1 MLVLG
6 YNLTM
11 RKISVSVRELAAYVS
26 RRGNLAGGSYGSV
39 SGTEGTKLHQRVFA
53 DLKKAYGDVVVT
65 EEPLVYDYLSG
76 EGLCLSVSGRF
87 DAMMKMGGKP
97 PMIFEIKSFNSTKD
111 SFEALVRPEH
121 VTQLKLYGAMYL
133 LSNSEELD
141 VTLTLRY
148 VSVTTLESF
157 ENTYTMS
164 FEEANTFWES
174 TCSEYCVFAQTLL
187 DYQNN
192 LMDTVS
198 LARFPFDTIRP
209 GQKEFMK
216 KALLALNSGEAFF
229 VEAPT
234 GIGKTVSV
242 LYPAIKGLVKN
253 RYDQIFYLTAKEATR
268 GVAEAT
274 LNHMRKAGLIIRSIT
289 LRSKEKMC
297 PYGTECDSKF
307 CPLAKDYYGKLKS
320 ALEESLVLDEITPE
334 KITEIALKHG
344 ICPHEFMIDTMHYC
358 TVVIGDYN
366 HAFNPRVALLSKE
379 PGNQRVA
386 VLVDEAHN
394 MIDRGREMF
403 SASFSLSL
411 IDQMIKD
418 FKGRNTKIEALLQQL
433 RNYYVN
439 IGTCFDSSS
448 SAFKLLEEADD
459 RKVLMTENWEGMRQ
473 PPRQLYAK
481 LWYTIRNLAPLLDD
495 LEQGA
500 CRRTAV
506 KFFFEARFFLTV
518 LEHHFDS
525 AYITTASR
533 DSGNITITLDCL
545 DCASKLDNIIKDR
558 LSVIFFSATF
568 TPYEYYRNC
577 LVGPDCDYSSF
588 LRLPSP
594 FPPENLEIMIDS
606 EISTTYKNRAL
617 TQDDL
622 ACKITDALNGRN
634 GNHMIFFPSFEYMNQ
649 IMPRIENELKRR
661 SVTNYKIVSQISDMT
676 SIEKDEFLKC
686 FSEPYKG
693 LLLGAAVLGGHF
705 GEGIDLVGDKLT
717 GVIIVGVGLPKITP
731 ERQILS
737 NYYTERF
744 GDGFAFAYRFPGW
757 QKVLQAVGRVIR
769 TETDTG
775 FALLI
780 DSRLEKPE
788 YIMLFPDHWKI

>member
-1 MLVLG
+1 MNKV
-6 YNLTM
+6 N
-11 RKISVSVRELAAYVS
+11 VSVTDLASYIS

-39 SGTEGTKLHQRVFA
+39 SGVEGTRLHQRVFS
-53 DLKKAYGDVVVT
+53 DLKKAYGDIITT
-65 EEPLVYDYLSG
+65 EETLNFDYISDTG
-76 EGLCLSVSGRF
+76 MILSVNGRI
-87 DAMMKMGGKP
+87 DAMMLNTGKP

-133 LSNSEELD
+133 LTNSDVLD
-141 VTLTLRY
+141 VRLTLRY
-148 VSVTTLESF
+148 VSITTLESF
-157 ENTYTMS
+157 ENTYEMS
-164 FEEANTFWES
+164 FETANKLWEDI
-174 TCSEYCVFAQTLL
+174 CSEYCIFAQTLL
-187 DYQNN
+187 DYQNS
-192 LMDTVS
+192 LLDTVS
-198 LARFPFDTIRP
+198 QIRFPFDTIRP

-216 KALLALNSGEAFF
+216 KALLALNSQEAFF

-253 RYDQIFYLTAKEATR
+253 RYDKIFYLTAKEATR
-268 GVAEAT
+268 GVAEST
-274 LNHMRKAGLIIRSIT
+274 INQMRRSGLIIRSIT

-297 PYGTECDSKF
+297 PFGTECDAKF
-307 CPLAKDYYGKLKS
+307 CPLAKDYYGKLKA
-320 ALEESLVLDEITPE
+320 ALAESLVLDEITPE
-334 KITEIALKHG
+334 KITEIALRHG
-344 ICPHEFMIDTMHYC
+344 ICPHEFMLDTMNYC

-366 HAFNPRVALLSKE
+366 HIFSPRVSMISKE
-379 PGNQRVA
+379 PGNQRIA

-394 MIDRGREMF
+394 MIDRGRDMF

-411 IDQMIKD
+411 IDEMLQD
-418 FKGRNTKIEALLQQL
+418 FKGRDTKIETMIHQL
-433 RNYYVN
+433 RNYFVN

-448 SAFKLLEEADD
+448 SCFKLMEEADEH
-459 RKVLMTENWEGMRQ
+459 KVLMTENWEAMRQ

-481 LWYTIRNLAPLLDD
+481 LWYTISRLSPVLDR
-495 LEQGA
+495 LEQGQ
-500 CRRTAV
+500 CRRTSM
-506 KFFFEARFFLTV
+506 KFFFEARYFLTV
-518 LEHHFDS
+518 LEHYFDN

-533 DSGNITITLDCL
+533 EGKEITITLNCL
-545 DCASKLDNIIKDR
+545 DCASKLDYIIRDR

-606 EISTTYKNRAL
+606 DISTAYKNRSL
-617 TQDDL
+617 TQDEL
-622 ACKITDALNGRN
+622 ASRIAECLKDRT
-634 GNHMIFFPSFEYMNQ
+634 GNHMIFFPSFEYLQQ
-649 IMPRIENELKRR
+649 IMPRISNELTAKG
-661 SVTNYKIVSQISDMT
+661 VADFKIISQISDMT
-676 SIEKDEFLKC
+676 SIEKEDFLKS

-693 LLLGAAVLGGHF
+693 LLIGAAVLGGHF

-717 GVIIVGVGLPKITP
+717 GVVIVGVGLPKITP

-737 NYYTERF
+737 NYYSERF

-780 DSRLEKPE
+780 DSRLANPE
-788 YIMLFPDHWKI
+788 YTMLFPDHWKI

>member
-1 MLVLG
+1 M
-6 YNLTM
+6 N
-11 RKISVSVRELAAYVS
+11 KINVSVTDLASYVS

-39 SGTEGTKLHQRVFA
+39 SGVEGTRLHQKVFA

-65 EEPLVYDYLSG
+65 EEQLVYDYISDSG
-76 EGLCLSVSGRF
+76 LTLSVNGRF
-87 DAMMKMGGKP
+87 DAMLANPGKP
-97 PMIFEIKSFNSTKD
+97 PRLFEIKSFNSTKE
-111 SFEALVRPEH
+111 SFDALVRPEH

-133 LSNSEELD
+133 LTNSDVLD
-141 VTLTLRY
+141 ISLTLRY
-148 VSVTTLESF
+148 VSITTFDSF
-157 ENTYTMS
+157 ENTYTMT
-164 FEEANTFWES
+164 FEDAEKYWEDV
-174 TCSEYCVFAQTLL
+174 CAEYCIFAKGLL
-187 DYQNN
+187 DYHN
-192 LMDTVS
+192 S
-198 LARFPFDTIRP
+198 LIDSTTQIKFPFDTIRP

-274 LNHMRKAGLIIRSIT
+274 INQMRKSGLLIRSIT

-297 PYGTECDSKF
+297 PYGTECDAKF
-307 CPLAKDYYGKLKS
+307 CPLAKDYYGKLKD
-320 ALEESLVLDEITPE
+320 ALQESLVLDEITPE

-344 ICPHEFMIDTMHYC
+344 ICPHEFMIDTMNYC

-366 HAFNPRVALLSKE
+366 HIFGPRVSLISKE

-411 IDQMIKD
+411 IDEMMND
-418 FKGRNTKIEALLQQL
+418 FKGRNTKIETMLHQL
-433 RNYYVN
+433 RNYFVN

-448 SAFKLLEEADD
+448 SCFKILEEADEH
-459 RKVLMTENWEGMRQ
+459 KVLMTENWEAMRQ

-481 LWYTIRNLAPLLDD
+481 LWFTIRNLSPVLDN
-495 LEQGA
+495 LEQGQ
-500 CRRTAV
+500 CRRTAM

-518 LEHHFDS
+518 LEQYFNN

-533 DSGNITITLDCL
+533 ENGDITLTLDCL
-545 DCASKLDNIIKDR
+545 DCASKLDYIIKDR

-594 FPPENLEIMIDS
+594 FPPENLEIEIDS
-606 EISTTYKNRAL
+606 DISTTYKNRSL
-617 TQDDL
+617 TQEDL
-622 ACKITDALNGRN
+622 VSRITNCLDGRT
-634 GNHMIFFPSFEYMNQ
+634 GNHMVFFPSFEYMNQ
-649 IMPRIENELKRR
+649 IMPRIKDELTRR
-661 SVTNYKIVSQISDMT
+661 GNPNFKIIAQIQDMT
-676 SIEKDEFLKC
+676 NVEKESFLQC
-686 FSEPYKG
+686 FKEPYNG
-693 LLLGAAVLGGHF
+693 LLIGAAVLGGHF
-705 GEGIDLVGDKLT
+705 GEGIDLVGDRLT
-717 GVIIVGVGLPKITP
+717 GVVIVGVGLPKITP

-737 NYYTERF
+737 NYYSEQF
-744 GDGFAFAYRFPGW
+744 GDGFSFAYRFPGW

-780 DSRLEKPE
+780 DERLAKPE
-788 YIMLFPDHWKI
+788 YIMLYPDHWKI

>member
-1 MLVLG
+1 MDKV
-6 YNLTM
+6 
-11 RKISVSVRELAAYVS
+11 SVSVTELASYIS

-39 SGTEGTKLHQRVFA
+39 SAVEGTRLHQRVFA
-53 DLKKAYGDVVVT
+53 DLKKAYGDIVVT
-65 EEPLVYDYLSG
+65 EETLVYDYNSDSG
-76 EGLCLSVSGRF
+76 LTLSVNGRI
-87 DAMMKMGGKP
+87 DAMMANPGKP
-97 PMIFEIKSFNSTKD
+97 PMIFEIKSFNSTKE
-111 SFEALVRPEH
+111 SFDALVRPEH

-133 LSNSEELD
+133 LTNSDVLD
-141 VTLTLRY
+141 VSLTLRY
-148 VSVTTLESF
+148 VSITTLDSY

-164 FEEANTFWES
+164 YEQAERYWEDI
-174 TCSEYCVFAQTLL
+174 CSEYAVFARSLL
-187 DYQNN
+187 DYQN
-192 LMDTVS
+192 S
-198 LARFPFDTIRP
+198 LWDSTSKIRFPFDTIRP

-216 KALLALNSGEAFF
+216 KALLALNSQEAFF

-253 RYDQIFYLTAKEATR
+253 RYDKIFYLTAKEATR

-274 LNHMRKAGLIIRSIT
+274 VNQMRKSGLLIRSIT

-297 PYGTECDSKF
+297 PFGTECDAKF
-307 CPLAKDYYGKLKS
+307 CPLAKDYYGKVKA
-320 ALEESLVLDEITPE
+320 ALAESLAFDEITPE
-334 KITEIALKHG
+334 KITEIALRHE
-344 ICPHEFMIDTMHYC
+344 ICPHEFMIDTMRYC

-366 HAFNPRVALLSKE
+366 HIFSPRASLVSKE
-379 PGNQRVA
+379 PGDQRVA

-394 MIDRGREMF
+394 MIDRGRDMF

-411 IDQMIKD
+411 IDEMIND
-418 FKGRNTKIEALLQQL
+418 FKGTNTKIETMLHQL
-433 RNYYVN
+433 RNYFVN

-448 SAFKLLEEADD
+448 SCFKLLEDADEH
-459 RKVLMTENWEGMRQ
+459 KVLMTENWEAVRQ

-481 LWYTIRNLAPLLDD
+481 LWYTIRQLSPVLDR
-495 LEQGA
+495 LEQGQ
-500 CRRTAV
+500 CRNTSV
-506 KFFFEARFFLTV
+506 KFFFEARYFLTV
-518 LEHHFDS
+518 LEHYFDS
-525 AYITTASR
+525 AYITAASR
-533 DSGNITITLDCL
+533 ENGDITVTLDCL
-545 DCASKLDNIIKDR
+545 DCSSKLDYIIRDR
-558 LSVIFFSATF
+558 MSVIFFSATF

-594 FPPENLEIMIDS
+594 FPPENLEIVIDS
-606 EISTTYKNRAL
+606 EISTAYKNRAL
-617 TQDDL
+617 TKDDL
-622 ACKITDALNGRN
+622 ALRISESLKDRT

-649 IMPRIENELKRR
+649 IMPKIESELIRNGIKD
-661 SVTNYKIVSQISDMT
+661 YKIISQVSEMT
-676 SIEKDEFLKC
+676 NVEKESFLQAFK
-686 FSEPYKG
+686 EPYSG

-705 GEGIDLVGDKLT
+705 GEGIDLVGDRLT
-717 GVIIVGVGLPKITP
+717 GVIIVGVGIPKVTP

-737 NYYTERF
+737 NYYSEKF
-744 GDGFAFAYRFPGW
+744 GDGFSFAYRFPGW

-780 DSRLEKPE
+780 DSRLANPE

>member
-1 MLVLG
+1 M
-6 YNLTM
+6 N
-11 RKISVSVRELAAYVS
+11 KINVSVTDLASYVS

-39 SGTEGTKLHQRVFA
+39 SGVEGTRLHQKVFA

-65 EEPLVYDYLSG
+65 EEQLVYDYISDSG
-76 EGLCLSVSGRF
+76 LTLSVNGRF
-87 DAMMKMGGKP
+87 DAMLANPGKP
-97 PMIFEIKSFNSTKD
+97 PRLFEIKSFNSTKE
-111 SFEALVRPEH
+111 SFDALVRPEH

-133 LSNSEELD
+133 LTNSDVLD
-141 VTLTLRY
+141 ISLTLRY
-148 VSVTTLESF
+148 VSITTFDSF
-157 ENTYTMS
+157 ENTYTMT
-164 FEEANTFWES
+164 FEDAEKYWEDV
-174 TCSEYCVFAQTLL
+174 CAEYCIFAKGLL
-187 DYQNN
+187 DYHN
-192 LMDTVS
+192 S
-198 LARFPFDTIRP
+198 LIDSTTQIKFPFDTIRP

-274 LNHMRKAGLIIRSIT
+274 INQMRKSGLLIRSIT

-297 PYGTECDSKF
+297 PYGTECDAKF
-307 CPLAKDYYGKLKS
+307 CPLAKDYYGKLKD
-320 ALEESLVLDEITPE
+320 ALQESLVLDEITPE

-344 ICPHEFMIDTMHYC
+344 ICPHEFMIDTMNYC

-366 HAFNPRVALLSKE
+366 HIFGPRVSLISKE

-411 IDQMIKD
+411 IDEMMND
-418 FKGRNTKIEALLQQL
+418 FKGRNTKIETMLHQL
-433 RNYYVN
+433 RNYFVN

-448 SAFKLLEEADD
+448 SCFKILEEADEH
-459 RKVLMTENWEGMRQ
+459 KVLMTENWEAMRQ

-481 LWYTIRNLAPLLDD
+481 LWFTIRNLSPVLDN
-495 LEQGA
+495 LEQGQ
-500 CRRTAV
+500 CRRTAM

-518 LEHHFDS
+518 LEQYFNN

-533 DSGNITITLDCL
+533 ENGDITLTLDCL
-545 DCASKLDNIIKDR
+545 DCASKLDYIIKDR

-594 FPPENLEIMIDS
+594 FPPENLEIEIDS
-606 EISTTYKNRAL
+606 DISTTYKNRSL
-617 TQDDL
+617 TQEDL
-622 ACKITDALNGRN
+622 VSRITNCLDGRT
-634 GNHMIFFPSFEYMNQ
+634 GNHMIFFPSFEYLNQ
-649 IMPRIENELKRR
+649 IMPRIKDELTRR
-661 SVTNYKIVSQISDMT
+661 GNPNFKIIAQIQDMT
-676 SIEKDEFLKC
+676 NVEKESFLQC
-686 FSEPYKG
+686 FKEPYNG
-693 LLLGAAVLGGHF
+693 LLIGAAVLGGHF
-705 GEGIDLVGDKLT
+705 GEGIDLVGDRLT
-717 GVIIVGVGLPKITP
+717 GVVIVGVGLPKITP

-737 NYYTERF
+737 NYYSEQF
-744 GDGFAFAYRFPGW
+744 GDGFSFAYRFPGW

-780 DSRLEKPE
+780 DERLAKPE
-788 YIMLFPDHWKI
+788 YIMLYPDHWKI

>member
-1 MLVLG
+1 MNKV
-6 YNLTM
+6 N
-11 RKISVSVRELAAYVS
+11 VSVTDLASYIS

-39 SGTEGTKLHQRVFA
+39 SGVEGTRLHQRVFS
-53 DLKKAYGDVVVT
+53 DLKKAYGDVITT
-65 EEPLVYDYLSG
+65 EESLNYDYISETG
-76 EGLCLSVSGRF
+76 MILSVSGRI
-87 DAMMKMGGKP
+87 DAMMLNTGKP

-133 LSNSEELD
+133 LTNSDVLD
-141 VTLTLRY
+141 VRLTLRY
-148 VSVTTLESF
+148 VSITTLESF
-157 ENTYTMS
+157 ENTYEMS
-164 FEEANTFWES
+164 FETANKLWEDI
-174 TCSEYCVFAQTLL
+174 CSEYCIFAQTLL
-187 DYQNN
+187 DYQNS
-192 LMDTVS
+192 LLDTVS
-198 LARFPFDTIRP
+198 QIRFPFDTIRP

-216 KALLALNSGEAFF
+216 KALLALNSQEAFF

-253 RYDQIFYLTAKEATR
+253 RYDKIFYLTAKEATR
-268 GVAEAT
+268 GVAEST
-274 LNHMRKAGLIIRSIT
+274 INQMRRSGLIIRSIT

-297 PYGTECDSKF
+297 PFGTECDAKF
-307 CPLAKDYYGKLKS
+307 CPLAKDYYGKLKA
-320 ALEESLVLDEITPE
+320 ALAESLVLDEITPE
-334 KITEIALKHG
+334 KITEIALRHG
-344 ICPHEFMIDTMHYC
+344 ICPHEFMLDTMNYC

-366 HAFNPRVALLSKE
+366 HIFSPRVSMISKE
-379 PGNQRVA
+379 PGNQRIA

-394 MIDRGREMF
+394 MIDRGRDMF

-411 IDQMIKD
+411 IDEMLQD
-418 FKGRNTKIEALLQQL
+418 FKGRDTKIETMIHQL
-433 RNYYVN
+433 RNYFVN

-448 SAFKLLEEADD
+448 SCFKLMEEADEH
-459 RKVLMTENWEGMRQ
+459 KVLMTENWEAMRQ

-481 LWYTIRNLAPLLDD
+481 LWYTISRLSPVLDR
-495 LEQGA
+495 LEQGQ
-500 CRRTAV
+500 CRRTSM
-506 KFFFEARFFLTV
+506 KFFFEARYFLTV
-518 LEHHFDS
+518 LEHYFDN

-533 DSGNITITLDCL
+533 EGKEITITLNCL
-545 DCASKLDNIIKDR
+545 DCASKLDYIIRDR

-606 EISTTYKNRAL
+606 DISTAYKNRSL
-617 TQDDL
+617 TQDEL
-622 ACKITDALNGRN
+622 ASRIAECLKDRT
-634 GNHMIFFPSFEYMNQ
+634 GNHMIFFPSFEYLQQ
-649 IMPRIENELKRR
+649 IMPRISNELTAKG
-661 SVTNYKIVSQISDMT
+661 VADFKIISQISDMT
-676 SIEKDEFLKC
+676 SIEKEDFLKS

-693 LLLGAAVLGGHF
+693 LLIGAAVLGGHF

-717 GVIIVGVGLPKITP
+717 GVVIVGVGLPKITP

-737 NYYTERF
+737 NYYSERF

-780 DSRLEKPE
+780 DSRLANPE
-788 YIMLFPDHWKI
+788 YTMLFPDHWKI

>member
-1 MLVLG
+1 M
-6 YNLTM
+6 N
-11 RKISVSVRELAAYVS
+11 KINVSVTELASYIS

-39 SGTEGTKLHQRVFA
+39 SGVEGTKLHQRVFA
-53 DLKKAYGDVVVT
+53 DLKKAYGDIVVT
-65 EEPLVYDYLSG
+65 EEPLVYDYIS
-76 EGLCLSVSGRF
+76 ESGLCLSVNGRF
-87 DAMMKMGGKP
+87 DAMMLTPKKAP
-97 PMIFEIKSFNSTKD
+97 KIFEIKSFNSTKE
-111 SFEALVRPEH
+111 SFDALVRPEH

-133 LSNSEELD
+133 LTNSEVLD
-141 VTLTLRY
+141 ISLTLRY
-148 VSVTTLESF
+148 VSVTTLDSY

-164 FEEANTFWES
+164 FEEANAFWED
-174 TCSEYCVFAQTLL
+174 TCAEYCIFAKTLM
-187 DYQNN
+187 DYQN
-192 LMDTVS
+192 S
-198 LARFPFDTIRP
+198 LRDSASQIRFPFDTIRP

-268 GVAEAT
+268 GVAEST
-274 LNHMRKAGLIIRSIT
+274 LNQMRKSGLIIRSIT

-297 PYGTECDSKF
+297 PFGTECDAKF
-307 CPLAKDYYGKLKS
+307 CPLAKDYYGKLKD
-320 ALEESLVLDEITPE
+320 ALAESLLLDEVTPE

-366 HAFNPRVALLSKE
+366 HIFSPRVAMISKE

-411 IDQMIKD
+411 IEEMIND
-418 FKGRNTKIEALLQQL
+418 FKGINTKVETMLHQL
-433 RNYYVN
+433 RNYFVN
-439 IGTCFDSSS
+439 IGTCFESSGS
-448 SAFKLLEEADD
+448 CFKLLEQADEN
-459 RKVLMTENWEGMRQ
+459 KVLMTENWEAMRQ

-481 LWYTIRNLAPLLDD
+481 MWFTIRNLSPLLDN
-495 LEQGA
+495 LEQGQT
-500 CRRTAV
+500 RKTAV
-506 KFFFEARFFLTV
+506 RFFFEARYFLTV
-518 LEHHFDS
+518 LEHYFDN
-525 AYITTASR
+525 AYITAASR
-533 DSGNITITLDCL
+533 SNGDITLTLNCL
-545 DCASKLDNIIKDR
+545 DCAKKLDYIIKDR

-606 EISTTYKNRAL
+606 DISTTYKNRSL
-617 TQDDL
+617 TTDDL
-622 ACKITDALNGRN
+622 VMKISDCFSGRS
-634 GNHMIFFPSFEYMNQ
+634 GNHMVFFPSFEYMNQ
-649 IMPRIENELKRR
+649 IMPKIESELKARGITDFKII
-661 SVTNYKIVSQISDMT
+661 SQVSEMTNT
-676 SIEKDEFLKC
+676 EKEEFLKS
-686 FSEPYKG
+686 FSEPYNG
-693 LLLGAAVLGGHF
+693 LLIGAAVLGGHF
-705 GEGIDLVGDKLT
+705 GEGIDLTGDKLT
-717 GVIIVGVGLPKITP
+717 GVVIVGVGLPKITP

-737 NYYTERF
+737 NYYSEKF
-744 GDGFAFAYRFPGW
+744 GDGFSFAYRFPGW

-780 DSRLEKPE
+780 DERLAKPE

>member
-1 MLVLG
+1 M
-6 YNLTM
+6 N
-11 RKISVSVRELAAYVS
+11 KINVSVTDLASYVS

-39 SGTEGTKLHQRVFA
+39 SGVEGTRLHQKVFA

-65 EEPLVYDYLSG
+65 EEQLVYDYISDSG
-76 EGLCLSVSGRF
+76 LTLSVNGRF
-87 DAMMKMGGKP
+87 DAMLANPGKP
-97 PMIFEIKSFNSTKD
+97 PRLFEIKSFNSTKE
-111 SFEALVRPEH
+111 SFDALVRPEH

-133 LSNSEELD
+133 LTNSDVLD
-141 VTLTLRY
+141 ISLTLRY
-148 VSVTTLESF
+148 VSITTFDSF
-157 ENTYTMS
+157 ENTYTMT
-164 FEEANTFWES
+164 FEEAEKYWEDV
-174 TCSEYCVFAQTLL
+174 CAEYCIFAKGLL
-187 DYQNN
+187 DYHN
-192 LMDTVS
+192 S
-198 LARFPFDTIRP
+198 LIDSTSQIKFPFDTIRP

-274 LNHMRKAGLIIRSIT
+274 INQMRKSGLLIRSIT

-297 PYGTECDSKF
+297 PYGTECDAKF
-307 CPLAKDYYGKLKS
+307 CPLAKDYYGRLKD
-320 ALEESLVLDEITPE
+320 ALQESLVLDEITPE

-344 ICPHEFMIDTMHYC
+344 ICPHEFMIDTMNYC

-366 HAFNPRVALLSKE
+366 HIFGPRVSLISKE

-411 IDQMIKD
+411 IDEMMND
-418 FKGRNTKIEALLQQL
+418 FKGRNTKIETMLHQL
-433 RNYYVN
+433 RNYFVN

-448 SAFKLLEEADD
+448 SCFKILEEADEH
-459 RKVLMTENWEGMRQ
+459 KVLMTENWEAMRQ

-481 LWYTIRNLAPLLDD
+481 LWFTIRNLSPVLDN
-495 LEQGA
+495 LEQGQ
-500 CRRTAV
+500 CRRTAM

-518 LEHHFDS
+518 LEQYFNN

-533 DSGNITITLDCL
+533 ENGDITLTLDCL
-545 DCASKLDNIIKDR
+545 DCASKLDYIIKDR

-594 FPPENLEIMIDS
+594 FPPENLEIEIDS
-606 EISTTYKNRAL
+606 DISTTYKNRSL
-617 TQDDL
+617 TQEDL
-622 ACKITDALNGRN
+622 VSRITNCLDGRT
-634 GNHMIFFPSFEYMNQ
+634 GNHMIFFPSFEYLNQ
-649 IMPRIENELKRR
+649 IMPRIKDELTRR
-661 SVTNYKIVSQISDMT
+661 GNPNFKIIAQIQDMT
-676 SIEKDEFLKC
+676 NVEKESFLQC
-686 FSEPYKG
+686 FKEPYNG
-693 LLLGAAVLGGHF
+693 LLIGAAVLGGHF
-705 GEGIDLVGDKLT
+705 GEGIDLVGDRLT

-737 NYYTERF
+737 NYYSEQF
-744 GDGFAFAYRFPGW
+744 GDGFSFAYRFPGW

-780 DSRLEKPE
+780 DERLAKPE
-788 YIMLFPDHWKI
+788 YIMLYPDHWKI

>member
-1 MLVLG
+1 M
-6 YNLTM
+6 N
-11 RKISVSVRELAAYVS
+11 KINVSVTDLASYVS

-39 SGTEGTKLHQRVFA
+39 SGVEGTRLHQKVFA

-65 EEPLVYDYLSG
+65 EEQLVYDYISDSG
-76 EGLCLSVSGRF
+76 LTLSVNGRF
-87 DAMMKMGGKP
+87 DAMLANPGKP
-97 PMIFEIKSFNSTKD
+97 PRLFEIKSFNSTKE
-111 SFEALVRPEH
+111 SFDALVRPEH

-133 LSNSEELD
+133 LTNSDVLD
-141 VTLTLRY
+141 ISLTLRY
-148 VSVTTLESF
+148 VSITTFDSF
-157 ENTYTMS
+157 ENTYTMT
-164 FEEANTFWES
+164 FEDAEKYWEDV
-174 TCSEYCVFAQTLL
+174 CAEYCIFAKGLL
-187 DYQNN
+187 DYHN
-192 LMDTVS
+192 S
-198 LARFPFDTIRP
+198 LIDSTTQIKFPFDTIRP

-274 LNHMRKAGLIIRSIT
+274 INQMRKSGLLIRSIT

-297 PYGTECDSKF
+297 PYGTECDAKF
-307 CPLAKDYYGKLKS
+307 CPLAKDYYGKLKD
-320 ALEESLVLDEITPE
+320 ALQESLVLDEITPE

-344 ICPHEFMIDTMHYC
+344 ICPHEFMIDTMNYC

-366 HAFNPRVALLSKE
+366 HIFGPRVSLISKE

-411 IDQMIKD
+411 IDEMMND
-418 FKGRNTKIEALLQQL
+418 FKGRNTKIETMLHQL
-433 RNYYVN
+433 RNYFVN

-448 SAFKLLEEADD
+448 SCFKILEEADEH
-459 RKVLMTENWEGMRQ
+459 KVLMTENWEAMRQ

-481 LWYTIRNLAPLLDD
+481 LWFTIRNLSPVLDN
-495 LEQGA
+495 LEQGQ
-500 CRRTAV
+500 CRRTAM

-518 LEHHFDS
+518 LEQYFNN

-533 DSGNITITLDCL
+533 ENGDITLTLDCL
-545 DCASKLDNIIKDR
+545 DCASKLDYIIKDR

-594 FPPENLEIMIDS
+594 FPPENLEIEIDS
-606 EISTTYKNRAL
+606 DISTTYKNRSL
-617 TQDDL
+617 TQEDL
-622 ACKITDALNGRN
+622 VSRITNCLDGRT
-634 GNHMIFFPSFEYMNQ
+634 GNHMIFFPSFEYLNQ
-649 IMPRIENELKRR
+649 IMPRIKDELTRR
-661 SVTNYKIVSQISDMT
+661 GNPNFKIIAQIQDMT
-676 SIEKDEFLKC
+676 NVEKESFLQC
-686 FSEPYKG
+686 FKEPYNG
-693 LLLGAAVLGGHF
+693 LLIGAAVLGGHF
-705 GEGIDLVGDKLT
+705 GEGIDLVGDRLT

-737 NYYTERF
+737 NYYSEQF
-744 GDGFAFAYRFPGW
+744 GDGFSFAYRFPGW

-780 DSRLEKPE
+780 DERLAKPE
-788 YIMLFPDHWKI
+788 YIMLYPDHWKI

>member
-1 MLVLG
+1 MKKV
-6 YNLTM
+6 N
-11 RKISVSVRELAAYVS
+11 VSVTDLASYIS
-26 RRGNLAGGSYGSV
+26 RRGNLSGGSYGSV
-39 SGTEGTKLHQRVFA
+39 SGIEGTRLHQRVFS
-53 DLKKAYGDVVVT
+53 DLKKAYGDIVTT
-65 EEPLVYDYLSG
+65 EEVLVFDYIADSG
-76 EGLCLSVSGRF
+76 LTLSVNGRF
-87 DAMMKMGGKP
+87 DAMMQKPGKP
-97 PMIFEIKSFNSTKD
+97 PMIFEIKSFNSTRE

-133 LSNSEELD
+133 LTNSDVLD
-141 VTLTLRY
+141 VSLTLRY
-148 VSVTTLESF
+148 VSITTLDSF

-164 FEEANTFWES
+164 FEEAEKFWEE
-174 TCSEYCVFAQTLL
+174 TCSEYCVFAKTLL
-187 DYQNN
+187 DYQTS
-192 LMDTVS
+192 LLDTTS
-198 LARFPFDTIRP
+198 QIRFPFETIRP

-274 LNHMRKAGLIIRSIT
+274 LNAMRRSGLIIRSIT

-297 PYGTECDSKF
+297 PFGTECDAKF
-307 CPLAKDYYGKLKS
+307 CPLAKDYYGKLHD
-320 ALEESLVLDEITPE
+320 ALKESLLLDEITPE
-334 KITEIALKHG
+334 QITEIALRHN
-344 ICPHEFMIDTMHYC
+344 ICPHEFMIDTMEYC

-366 HAFNPRVALLSKE
+366 HIFSPRVSLVSKE

-394 MIDRGREMF
+394 MIDRGRDMF

-411 IDQMIKD
+411 IEEMISA
-418 FKGRNTKIEALLQQL
+418 FKGRDTKIETYLHQL
-433 RNYYVN
+433 RNYFVN
-439 IGTCFDSSS
+439 AGTCFDSSAS
-448 SAFKLLEEADD
+448 CFKLLEDADE

-481 LWYTIRNLAPLLDD
+481 LWYTIRNLSPLLDSM
-495 LEQGA
+495 EQGP
-500 CRRTAV
+500 CRRTSM
-506 KFFFEARFFLTV
+506 KFFFEARYFLTV
-518 LEHHFDS
+518 LEHYFDN

-533 DSGNITITLDCL
+533 ENGDITITLDCL
-545 DCASKLDNIIKDR
+545 DCASKLDYIIKDR
-558 LSVIFFSATF
+558 MSVIFFSATF

-606 EISTTYKNRAL
+606 DISTTYKNRAL
-617 TQDDL
+617 TQEDL
-622 ACKITDALNGRN
+622 AVKITDSLNGRT

-649 IMPRIENELKRR
+649 IMPKIENELKRL
-661 SVTNYKIVSQISDMT
+661 SVTEYKIISQNPEMT
-676 SIEKDEFLKC
+676 NVEKEEFLGN
-686 FSEPYKG
+686 FNEPYNG
-693 LLLGAAVLGGHF
+693 LLIGAAVLGGHF

-737 NYYTERF
+737 NYYSEKF
-744 GDGFAFAYRFPGW
+744 GDGFSFAYRFPGW

-780 DSRLEKPE
+780 DERLAKPE

>member
-1 MLVLG
+1 M
-6 YNLTM
+6 N
-11 RKISVSVRELAAYVS
+11 KINVSVTDLASYVS

-39 SGTEGTKLHQRVFA
+39 SGVEGTRLHQKVFA
-53 DLKKAYGDVVVT
+53 GLKKAYGDVVVT
-65 EEPLVYDYLSG
+65 EELLVYDYISDSG
-76 EGLCLSVSGRF
+76 LTLSVNGRF
-87 DAMMKMGGKP
+87 DAMLANPGKP
-97 PMIFEIKSFNSTKD
+97 PRLFEIKSFNSTKE
-111 SFEALVRPEH
+111 SFDALVRPEH

-133 LSNSEELD
+133 LTNSDVLD
-141 VTLTLRY
+141 ISLTLRY
-148 VSVTTLESF
+148 VSITTFDSF
-157 ENTYTMS
+157 ENTYTMT
-164 FEEANTFWES
+164 FEEAEKYWEDV
-174 TCSEYCVFAQTLL
+174 CAEYCIFAKGLL
-187 DYQNN
+187 DYHN
-192 LMDTVS
+192 S
-198 LARFPFDTIRP
+198 LIDSTSQIKFPFDTIRP

-274 LNHMRKAGLIIRSIT
+274 INQMRKSGLLIRSIT

-297 PYGTECDSKF
+297 PYGTECDAKF
-307 CPLAKDYYGKLKS
+307 CPLAKDYYGKLKD
-320 ALEESLVLDEITPE
+320 ALQESLVLDEITPE

-344 ICPHEFMIDTMHYC
+344 ICPHEFMIDTMNYC

-366 HAFNPRVALLSKE
+366 HIFGPRVSLISKE

-411 IDQMIKD
+411 IDEMMND
-418 FKGRNTKIEALLQQL
+418 FKGRNTKIETMLHQL
-433 RNYYVN
+433 RNYFVN

-448 SAFKLLEEADD
+448 SCFKILEEADEH
-459 RKVLMTENWEGMRQ
+459 KVLMTENWEAMRQ

-481 LWYTIRNLAPLLDD
+481 LWFTIRNLSPVLDN
-495 LEQGA
+495 LEQGQ
-500 CRRTAV
+500 CRRTAM

-518 LEHHFDS
+518 LEQYFNN

-533 DSGNITITLDCL
+533 ENGDITLTLDCL
-545 DCASKLDNIIKDR
+545 DCASKLDYIIKDR

-594 FPPENLEIMIDS
+594 FPPENLEIEIDS
-606 EISTTYKNRAL
+606 DISTTYKNRSL
-617 TQDDL
+617 TQEDL
-622 ACKITDALNGRN
+622 VSRITNCLDGRT
-634 GNHMIFFPSFEYMNQ
+634 GNHMIFFPSFEYLNQ
-649 IMPRIENELKRR
+649 IMPRIKDELTRR
-661 SVTNYKIVSQISDMT
+661 GNPNYKIIAQIQDMT
-676 SIEKDEFLKC
+676 NVEKESFLQC
-686 FSEPYKG
+686 FKEPYNG
-693 LLLGAAVLGGHF
+693 LLIGAAVLGGHF
-705 GEGIDLVGDKLT
+705 GEGIDLVGDRLT
-717 GVIIVGVGLPKITP
+717 GVVIVGVGLPKITP

-737 NYYTERF
+737 NYYSEQF
-744 GDGFAFAYRFPGW
+744 GDGFSFAYRFPGW

-780 DSRLEKPE
+780 DERLAKPE
-788 YIMLFPDHWKI
+788 YIMLYPDHWKI

>member
-1 MLVLG
+1 MG
-6 YNLTM
+6 YNLLM
-11 RKISVSVRELAAYVS
+11 NKITVSVTDLASYIS

-39 SGTEGTKLHQRVFA
+39 SGIEGTRLHQRVFS
-53 DLKKAYGDVVVT
+53 DLKKAYGDIITT
-65 EEPLVYDYLSG
+65 EEQLVYDYISESG
-76 EGLCLSVSGRF
+76 ICLSVNGRY
-87 DAMMKMGGKP
+87 DAMMNVSGKP
-97 PMIFEIKSFNSTKD
+97 PMLFEIKSFNSTKD
-111 SFEALVRPEH
+111 TFEALVRPEH

-133 LSNSEELD
+133 LTNSEILD
-141 VTLTLRY
+141 ITLTLRY
-148 VSVTTLESF
+148 VSITSLESF

-164 FEEANTFWES
+164 FEDAENYWEEI
-174 TCSEYCVFAQTLL
+174 CSEYCVFAKTLL
-187 DYQNN
+187 DYRQS
-192 LMDTVS
+192 LMDTTS
-198 LARFPFDTIRP
+198 ILRFPFDTIRP

-234 GIGKTVSV
+234 GIGKTVST

-268 GVAEAT
+268 GVAEST
-274 LNHMRKAGLIIRSIT
+274 LNQMRKQGLIIRSIT

-307 CPLAKDYYGKLKS
+307 CPLAKDYYGKLKD
-320 ALEESLVLDEITPE
+320 ALAESLVLDEITPE
-334 KITEIALKHG
+334 KITEIALRHG
-344 ICPHEFMIDTMHYC
+344 ICPHEFMIDTMNYC
-358 TVVIGDYN
+358 TVIIGDYN
-366 HAFNPRVALLSKE
+366 HIFSPRVSLIEKD

-394 MIDRGREMF
+394 MIDRGRDMF

-411 IDQMIKD
+411 IDEMLMD
-418 FKGRNTKIEALLQQL
+418 FKGRDTKIETMIHQV
-433 RNYYVN
+433 RNYFVN
-439 IGTCFDSSS
+439 IGTCFESSS
-448 SAFKLLEEADD
+448 SCFKLLEQADEN
-459 RKVLMTENWEGMRQ
+459 KVLMTENWEAMRQ

-481 LWYTIRNLAPLLDD
+481 LWYAIRQLSFVLDR
-495 LEQGA
+495 LEQGQ
-500 CRRTAV
+500 CRKTSV
-506 KFFFEARFFLTV
+506 KFFFEARYFLTV
-518 LEHHFDS
+518 LEHYFDN
-525 AYITTASR
+525 AYITTASKING
-533 DSGNITITLDCL
+533 DITLTLNCL
-545 DCASKLDNIIKDR
+545 DCASKLNDIIKDR
-558 LSVIFFSATF
+558 MSVIFFSATF

-594 FPPENLEIMIDS
+594 FPPENLEIMINS
-606 EISTTYKNRAL
+606 EISTAYKDRSL
-617 TQDDL
+617 TQYDL
-622 ACKITDALNGRN
+622 TQSIADCLLGRT

-649 IMPRIENELKRR
+649 IMPMIEEYLKRHD
-661 SVTNYKIVSQISDMT
+661 VKDYKIISQITEMS
-676 SIEKDEFLKC
+676 SVEKEAFLNS
-686 FSEPYKG
+686 FAEPYPG
-693 LLLGAAVLGGHF
+693 LLIGAAVLGGHF

-717 GVIIVGVGLPKITP
+717 GVVIVGVGIPKVTP

-737 NYYTERF
+737 NYYAEKF
-744 GDGFAFAYRFPGW
+744 GDGFSFAYRFPGW

-780 DSRLEKPE
+780 DSRLEKPD

>member
-1 MLVLG
+1 MR
-6 YNLTM
+6 YNLFM
-11 RKISVSVRELAAYVS
+11 NKINVSVTDLASYVS

-39 SGTEGTKLHQRVFA
+39 SGVEGTRLHQKVFA

-65 EEPLVYDYLSG
+65 EEQLVYDYISDSG
-76 EGLCLSVSGRF
+76 LTLSVNGRF
-87 DAMMKMGGKP
+87 DAMLANPGKP
-97 PMIFEIKSFNSTKD
+97 PRLFEIKSFNSTKE
-111 SFEALVRPEH
+111 SFDALVRPEH

-133 LSNSEELD
+133 LTNSDVLD
-141 VTLTLRY
+141 ISLTLRY
-148 VSVTTLESF
+148 VSITTFDSF
-157 ENTYTMS
+157 ENTYTMT
-164 FEEANTFWES
+164 FEDAEKYWEDV
-174 TCSEYCVFAQTLL
+174 CEEYCIFAKGLL
-187 DYQNN
+187 DYHN
-192 LMDTVS
+192 S
-198 LARFPFDTIRP
+198 LIDSTSQIKFPFDTIRP

-274 LNHMRKAGLIIRSIT
+274 INQMRKSGLLIRSIT

-297 PYGTECDSKF
+297 PYGTECDAKF
-307 CPLAKDYYGKLKS
+307 CPLAKDYYGRLKD
-320 ALEESLVLDEITPE
+320 ALQESLVLDEITPE

-344 ICPHEFMIDTMHYC
+344 ICPHEFMIDTMNYC

-366 HAFNPRVALLSKE
+366 HIFGPRVSLISKE

-411 IDQMIKD
+411 IDEMMND
-418 FKGRNTKIEALLQQL
+418 FKGRNTKIETMLHQL
-433 RNYYVN
+433 RNYFVN

-448 SAFKLLEEADD
+448 SCFKILEEADEH
-459 RKVLMTENWEGMRQ
+459 KVLMTGNWEAMRQ

-481 LWYTIRNLAPLLDD
+481 LWFTIRNLSPVLDN
-495 LEQGA
+495 LEQGQ
-500 CRRTAV
+500 CRRTAM

-518 LEHHFDS
+518 LEQYFNN

-533 DSGNITITLDCL
+533 ENGDITLTLDCL
-545 DCASKLDNIIKDR
+545 DCASKLDYIIKDR

-594 FPPENLEIMIDS
+594 FPPENLEIEIDS
-606 EISTTYKNRAL
+606 DISTTYKNRSL
-617 TQDDL
+617 TQEDL
-622 ACKITDALNGRN
+622 VSRITNCLDGRT
-634 GNHMIFFPSFEYMNQ
+634 GNHMVFFPSFEYMNQ
-649 IMPRIENELKRR
+649 IMPRIKDELTRR
-661 SVTNYKIVSQISDMT
+661 GNPNFKIIAQIQDMT
-676 SIEKDEFLKC
+676 NVEKESFLQC
-686 FSEPYKG
+686 FKEPYNG
-693 LLLGAAVLGGHF
+693 LLIGAAVLGGHF
-705 GEGIDLVGDKLT
+705 GEGIDLVGDRLT

-737 NYYTERF
+737 NYYSEQF
-744 GDGFAFAYRFPGW
+744 GDGFSFAYRFPGW

-780 DSRLEKPE
+780 DERLAKPE
-788 YIMLFPDHWKI
+788 YIMLYPDHWKI

>member
-1 MLVLG
+1 MNKV
-6 YNLTM
+6 
-11 RKISVSVRELAAYVS
+11 SVSVTDLASYIS

-39 SGTEGTKLHQRVFA
+39 SAVEGTRLHQRVFA
-53 DLKKAYGDVVVT
+53 DLKKAYGDIVIT
-65 EEPLVYDYLSG
+65 EEALIYDYISDSG
-76 EGLCLSVSGRF
+76 VCLSVNGRF
-87 DAMMKMGGKP
+87 DAMMLNPGKA
-97 PMIFEIKSFNSTKD
+97 PMLFEIKSFNSTKE

-133 LSNSEELD
+133 LTNSDILD
-141 VTLTLRY
+141 ISLTLRY
-148 VSVTTLESF
+148 VSITTLDSY
-157 ENTYTMS
+157 ENTYQMS
-164 FEEANTFWES
+164 FEEAERFWEDA
-174 TCSEYCVFAQTLL
+174 CADYCVFAKTLL
-187 DYQNN
+187 DYQNS
-192 LMDTVS
+192 LKDTVS
-198 LARFPFDTIRP
+198 LLRFPFDNIRP

-242 LYPAIKGLVKN
+242 LYPAVKGLVKN

-274 LNHMRKAGLIIRSIT
+274 LNQMRRQGLVIRSIT

-297 PYGTECDSKF
+297 PYGTECDAKF
-307 CPLAKDYYGKLKS
+307 CPLARDYYGKLKD
-320 ALEESLVLDEITPE
+320 ALAESLVLDEITPE

-344 ICPHEFMIDTMHYC
+344 ICPHEFMIDTMNYC

-366 HAFNPRVALLSKE
+366 HIFSPRVSLISKE
-379 PGNQRVA
+379 PGNQRTA

-411 IDQMIKD
+411 IDEMIRD
-418 FKGRNTKIEALLQQL
+418 FKGRNTKVETMLHQL
-433 RNYYVN
+433 RNYFVN
-439 IGTCFDSSS
+439 LGTCFDSSS
-448 SAFKLLEEADD
+448 SGFKLMEQADEN
-459 RKVLMTENWEGMRQ
+459 KVLMTENWEAMRQ

-481 LWYTIRNLAPLLDD
+481 LWFTIRNLSPLLDN

-500 CRRTAV
+500 CRKTSV
-506 KFFFEARFFLTV
+506 KFFFEARYFLTV
-518 LEHHFDS
+518 LEHYFDN

-533 DSGNITITLDCL
+533 DNCDITVTLDCL
-545 DCASKLDNIIKDR
+545 DCSSKLDYIIRDR

-606 EISTTYKNRAL
+606 DISTAYKDRPL
-617 TQDDL
+617 TQTDL
-622 ACKITDALNGRN
+622 IQTIADCLLGRT
-634 GNHMIFFPSFEYMNQ
+634 GNHMVFFPSFEYMNQ
-649 IMPRIENELKRR
+649 IMPGIDEYLKKKG
-661 SVTNYKIVSQISDMT
+661 VPDYKIISQISEMT
-676 SIEKDEFLKC
+676 GVEKEEFLRS

-693 LLLGAAVLGGHF
+693 LLIGAAVLGGHF

-717 GVIIVGVGLPKITP
+717 GVVIVGVGIPKVTP

-737 NYYTERF
+737 NYYSEKF
-744 GDGFAFAYRFPGW
+744 GDGFSFAYRFPGW

>member
-1 MLVLG
+1 MR
-6 YNLTM
+6 YNLFM
-11 RKISVSVRELAAYVS
+11 NKINVSVTDLASYVS

-39 SGTEGTKLHQRVFA
+39 SGVEGTRLHQKVFA

-65 EEPLVYDYLSG
+65 EEQLVYDYISDSG
-76 EGLCLSVSGRF
+76 LTLSVNGRF
-87 DAMMKMGGKP
+87 DAMLANPGKP
-97 PMIFEIKSFNSTKD
+97 PRLFEIKSFNSTKE
-111 SFEALVRPEH
+111 SFDALVRPEH

-133 LSNSEELD
+133 LTNSDILD
-141 VTLTLRY
+141 ISLTLRY
-148 VSVTTLESF
+148 VSITTFDSF
-157 ENTYTMS
+157 ENTYTMT
-164 FEEANTFWES
+164 FEDAEKYWEDV
-174 TCSEYCVFAQTLL
+174 CAEYCIFAKGLL
-187 DYQNN
+187 DYHN
-192 LMDTVS
+192 S
-198 LARFPFDTIRP
+198 LIDSTSQIKFPFNTIRP

-274 LNHMRKAGLIIRSIT
+274 INQMRKSGLLIRSIT

-297 PYGTECDSKF
+297 PYGTECDAKF
-307 CPLAKDYYGKLKS
+307 CPLAKDYYGRLKD
-320 ALEESLVLDEITPE
+320 ALQESLVLDEITPE

-344 ICPHEFMIDTMHYC
+344 ICPHEFMIDTMNYC

-366 HAFNPRVALLSKE
+366 HIFGPRVSLISKE

-411 IDQMIKD
+411 IDEMMND
-418 FKGRNTKIEALLQQL
+418 FKGRNTKIETMLHQL
-433 RNYYVN
+433 RNYFVN

-448 SAFKLLEEADD
+448 SCFKILEEADEH
-459 RKVLMTENWEGMRQ
+459 KVLMTENWEAMRQ

-481 LWYTIRNLAPLLDD
+481 LWFTIRNLSPVLDN
-495 LEQGA
+495 LEQGQ
-500 CRRTAV
+500 CRRTAM

-518 LEHHFDS
+518 LEQYFNN

-533 DSGNITITLDCL
+533 ENGDITLTLDCL
-545 DCASKLDNIIKDR
+545 DCASKLNYIIKDR

-594 FPPENLEIMIDS
+594 FPPENLEIEIDS
-606 EISTTYKNRAL
+606 DISTTYKNRSL
-617 TQDDL
+617 TQEDL
-622 ACKITDALNGRN
+622 VSRITNCLDGRT
-634 GNHMIFFPSFEYMNQ
+634 GNHMVFFPSFEYMNQ
-649 IMPRIENELKRR
+649 IMPRIKDELTRR
-661 SVTNYKIVSQISDMT
+661 GNPNFKIIAQIQDMT
-676 SIEKDEFLKC
+676 NVEKESFLQC
-686 FSEPYKG
+686 FKEPYNG
-693 LLLGAAVLGGHF
+693 LLIGAAVLGGHF
-705 GEGIDLVGDKLT
+705 GEGIDLVGDRLT

-737 NYYTERF
+737 NYYSEQF
-744 GDGFAFAYRFPGW
+744 GDGFSFAYRFPGW

-780 DSRLEKPE
+780 DERLAKPE
-788 YIMLFPDHWKI
+788 YIMLYPDHWKI

>member
-1 MLVLG
+1 MR
-6 YNLTM
+6 YNLFM
-11 RKISVSVRELAAYVS
+11 NKINVSVTDLASYVS

-39 SGTEGTKLHQRVFA
+39 SGVEGTRLHQKVFA

-65 EEPLVYDYLSG
+65 EEQLVYDYISDSG
-76 EGLCLSVSGRF
+76 LTLSVNGRF
-87 DAMMKMGGKP
+87 DAMLANPGKP
-97 PMIFEIKSFNSTKD
+97 PRLFEIKSFNSTKE
-111 SFEALVRPEH
+111 SFDALVRPEH

-133 LSNSEELD
+133 LTNSDVLD
-141 VTLTLRY
+141 ISLTLRY
-148 VSVTTLESF
+148 VSITTFDSF
-157 ENTYTMS
+157 ENTYTMT
-164 FEEANTFWES
+164 FEDAEKYWEDV
-174 TCSEYCVFAQTLL
+174 CAEYCIFAKGLL
-187 DYQNN
+187 DYHN
-192 LMDTVS
+192 S
-198 LARFPFDTIRP
+198 LIDSTSQIKFPFNTIRP

-274 LNHMRKAGLIIRSIT
+274 INQMRKSGLIIRSIT

-297 PYGTECDSKF
+297 PYGTECDAKF
-307 CPLAKDYYGKLKS
+307 CPLAKDYYGKLKD
-320 ALEESLVLDEITPE
+320 ALQESLVLDEITPE

-344 ICPHEFMIDTMHYC
+344 ICPHEFMIDTMNYC

-366 HAFNPRVALLSKE
+366 HIFGPRVSLISKE

-411 IDQMIKD
+411 IDEMMND
-418 FKGRNTKIEALLQQL
+418 FKGRNTKIETMLHQL
-433 RNYYVN
+433 RNYFVN

-448 SAFKLLEEADD
+448 SCFKILEEADEH
-459 RKVLMTENWEGMRQ
+459 KVLMTENWEAMRQ

-481 LWYTIRNLAPLLDD
+481 LWFTIRNLSPVLDN
-495 LEQGA
+495 LEQGQ
-500 CRRTAV
+500 CRRTAM

-518 LEHHFDS
+518 LEQYFNN

-533 DSGNITITLDCL
+533 ENGDITLTLDCL
-545 DCASKLDNIIKDR
+545 DCASKLDYIIKDR

-594 FPPENLEIMIDS
+594 FPPENLEIEIDS
-606 EISTTYKNRAL
+606 DISTTYKNRSL
-617 TQDDL
+617 TQEDL
-622 ACKITDALNGRN
+622 VSRITNCLDGRT
-634 GNHMIFFPSFEYMNQ
+634 GNHMVFFPSFEYMNQ
-649 IMPRIENELKRR
+649 IMPRLKDELTRR
-661 SVTNYKIVSQISDMT
+661 GNPNFKIIAQIQDMT
-676 SIEKDEFLKC
+676 NVEKESFLQC
-686 FSEPYKG
+686 FKEPYNG
-693 LLLGAAVLGGHF
+693 LLIGAAVLGGHF
-705 GEGIDLVGDKLT
+705 GEGIDLVGDRLT
-717 GVIIVGVGLPKITP
+717 GVVIVGVGLPKITP

-737 NYYTERF
+737 NYYSEQF
-744 GDGFAFAYRFPGW
+744 GDGFSFAYRFPGW

-780 DSRLEKPE
+780 DERLAKPE
-788 YIMLFPDHWKI
+788 YIMLYPDHWKI

>member
-1 MLVLG
+1 M
-6 YNLTM
+6 N
-11 RKISVSVRELAAYVS
+11 KINVSVTDLASYVS

-39 SGTEGTKLHQRVFA
+39 SGVEGTRLHQKVFA

-65 EEPLVYDYLSG
+65 EEQLVYDYISDSG
-76 EGLCLSVSGRF
+76 LTLSVNGRF
-87 DAMMKMGGKP
+87 DAMLANPGKP
-97 PMIFEIKSFNSTKD
+97 PRLFEIKSFNSTKENFD
-111 SFEALVRPEH
+111 ALVRPEH

-133 LSNSEELD
+133 LTNSDVLD
-141 VTLTLRY
+141 ISLTLRY
-148 VSVTTLESF
+148 VSITTFDSF
-157 ENTYTMS
+157 ENTYTMT
-164 FEEANTFWES
+164 FEEAEKYWEDV
-174 TCSEYCVFAQTLL
+174 CAEYCIFAKGLL
-187 DYQNN
+187 DYHN
-192 LMDTVS
+192 S
-198 LARFPFDTIRP
+198 LIDSTTQIKFPFDTIRP

-274 LNHMRKAGLIIRSIT
+274 INQMRKSGLLIRSIT

-297 PYGTECDSKF
+297 PYGTECDAKF
-307 CPLAKDYYGKLKS
+307 CPLAKDYYGKLKD
-320 ALEESLVLDEITPE
+320 ALQESLVLDEITPE

-344 ICPHEFMIDTMHYC
+344 ICPHEFMIDTMNYC

-366 HAFNPRVALLSKE
+366 HIFGPRVSLISKE

-411 IDQMIKD
+411 IDEMMND
-418 FKGRNTKIEALLQQL
+418 FKGRNTKIETMLHQL
-433 RNYYVN
+433 RNYFVN

-448 SAFKLLEEADD
+448 SCFKILEEADEH
-459 RKVLMTENWEGMRQ
+459 KVLMTENWEAMRQ

-481 LWYTIRNLAPLLDD
+481 LWFTIRNLSPVLDN
-495 LEQGA
+495 LEQGQ
-500 CRRTAV
+500 CRRTAM

-518 LEHHFDS
+518 LEQYFNN

-533 DSGNITITLDCL
+533 ENGDITLTLDCL
-545 DCASKLDNIIKDR
+545 DCASKLDYIIKDR

-594 FPPENLEIMIDS
+594 FPPENLEIEIDS
-606 EISTTYKNRAL
+606 DISTTYKNRSL
-617 TQDDL
+617 TQEDL
-622 ACKITDALNGRN
+622 VSRITNCLDGRT
-634 GNHMIFFPSFEYMNQ
+634 GNHMIFFPSFEYLNQ
-649 IMPRIENELKRR
+649 IMPRIKDELTRR
-661 SVTNYKIVSQISDMT
+661 GNPNFKIIAQIQDMT
-676 SIEKDEFLKC
+676 NVEKESFLQC
-686 FSEPYKG
+686 FKEPYNG
-693 LLLGAAVLGGHF
+693 LLIGAAVLGGHF
-705 GEGIDLVGDKLT
+705 GEGIDLVGDRLT
-717 GVIIVGVGLPKITP
+717 GVVIVGVGLPKITP

-737 NYYTERF
+737 NYYSEQF
-744 GDGFAFAYRFPGW
+744 GDGFSFAYRFPGW

-780 DSRLEKPE
+780 DERLAKPE
-788 YIMLFPDHWKI
+788 YIMLYPDHWKI

>member
-1 MLVLG
+1 M
-6 YNLTM
+6 N
-11 RKISVSVRELAAYVS
+11 KITVSVTDLASYIS

-39 SGTEGTKLHQRVFA
+39 SGVEGTRLHQRVFS
-53 DLKKAYGDVVVT
+53 DLKKAYGDVVIT
-65 EEPLVYDYLSG
+65 EEQLVYDYISDSG
-76 EGLCLSVSGRF
+76 IVLSVNGRF
-87 DAMMKMGGKP
+87 DAMMKNPGKA
-97 PMIFEIKSFNSTKD
+97 PMLFEIKSFNSTKD
-111 SFEALVRPEH
+111 SFDALVRPEH

-133 LSNSEELD
+133 LTNSDTLD
-141 VTLTLRY
+141 ISLTLRY
-148 VSVTTLESF
+148 VSITTMDSF

-164 FEEANTFWES
+164 FEEAEKFWEE
-174 TCSEYCVFAQTLL
+174 TCSEYCVFAKTLL
-187 DYQNN
+187 DYHN
-192 LMDTVS
+192 S
-198 LARFPFDTIRP
+198 LIDSTTQVRFPFEKIRP

-274 LNHMRKAGLIIRSIT
+274 INQMRKQGLIIRSIT

-297 PYGTECDSKF
+297 PYGTECDAKF
-307 CPLAKDYYGKLKS
+307 CPLAKDYYGKLKD
-320 ALEESLVLDEITPE
+320 ALAESLVLDEITPE

-344 ICPHEFMIDTMHYC
+344 ICPHEFMIDTMNYC

-366 HAFNPRVALLSKE
+366 HIFSPRVSLIEKD

-394 MIDRGREMF
+394 MIDRGRDMF

-411 IDQMIKD
+411 IDEMLKD
-418 FKGRNTKIEALLQQL
+418 FKGRDTKIEAMIHQV
-433 RNYYVN
+433 RNYFSN

-448 SAFKLLEEADD
+448 SCFKLLEQADEN
-459 RKVLMTENWEGMRQ
+459 KVLMTENWEAMRQ

-481 LWYTIRNLAPLLDD
+481 LWYAIRQLSFILDR
-495 LEQGA
+495 LEQGQ

-506 KFFFEARFFLTV
+506 KFFFEARYFLTV
-518 LEHHFDS
+518 LEHYFDN

-533 DSGNITITLDCL
+533 DRGDITLTLNCL
-545 DCASKLDNIIKDR
+545 DCASKLNDIIKDR
-558 LSVIFFSATF
+558 MSVIFFSATF

-577 LVGPDCDYSSF
+577 LVGPNCDYSSF

-594 FPPENLEIMIDS
+594 FPPENLEIMINSD
-606 EISTTYKNRAL
+606 ISTAYKDRSL
-617 TQDDL
+617 TQYDL
-622 ACKITDALNGRN
+622 AQTISDCLLGRT

-649 IMPRIENELKRR
+649 IMPMIEEYLKKHD
-661 SVTNYKIVSQISDMT
+661 VKDYKIISQISEMT
-676 SIEKDEFLKC
+676 SVEKESFLNS
-686 FSEPYKG
+686 FSEPYPG
-693 LLLGAAVLGGHF
+693 LLIGAAVLGGHF

-717 GVIIVGVGLPKITP
+717 GVVIVGVGIPKVTP

-737 NYYTERF
+737 NYYSEKF
-744 GDGFAFAYRFPGW
+744 GDGFSFAYRFPGW